1 MTRKKKPHLPRRFA
15 IYVLKALGIEPED
28 TVGPTLLAHRTSS
41 ITLDLNVM
49 IRIMASEGKLLDTI
63 ATPQT
68 HEIPT
73 FY

>member
-1 MTRKKKPHLPRRFA
+1 MC
-15 IYVLKALGIEPED
+15 VLKALGMGPED
-28 TVGPTLLAHRTSS
+28 TVGPTLLAHRTFS

-68 HEIPT
+68 REIPT